1 MMSLTG
7 KVALVTGARRGLG
20 LMIAEH
26 LLARD
31 ATVIGL
37 ARGDTAIDHDRYHHY
52 AVDITDAAA
61 VQALFRAVGRDFGGL
76 DILVN
81 NAGVLTAQHAM
92 ILPPAAAKAMIDT
105 NIFGT
110 FMVSRE
116 ASRLMRRRPG
126 ARMVNIG
133 SMAASLQPAGDS
145 IYAATKAAVAVMA
158 NVLAKEL
165 GPMGITC
172 NTLAVTAILSDMLDQ
187 LPRDKIDAIIAGLP
201 VPRLATG
208 DDVMNALDFFLSPR
222 SSYITA
228 QTLWLGGIHQ

>member
-1 MMSLTG
+1 MTSLAG

-20 LMIAEH
+20 RSIAEH
-26 LLARD
+26 LLGRG

-37 ARGDTAIDHDRYHHY
+37 ARGAATIDSPDYHHRS
-52 AVDITDAAA
+52 VDIADAAA
-61 VQALFRAVGRDFGGL
+61 VQAAFRVIGRDFGGV
-76 DILVN
+76 DVLVN

-92 ILPPAAAKAMIDT
+92 ILAPGAAKAMIDT

-116 ASRLMRRRPG
+116 AARLMRRRPG
-126 ARMVNIG
+126 GRIVMIG

-145 IYAATKAAVAVMA
+145 VYAATKAAVTVMA

-172 NTLAVTAILSDMLDQ
+172 NTLAVTAIESDMLDQ
-187 LPRDKIDAIIAGLP
+187 LPRDKIDAIVAALP
-201 VPRLATG
+201 IPRLATR
-208 DDVMNALDFFLSPR
+208 DDVTHALDFFLSPH
-222 SSYITA
+222 SGYITA